1 MPGGLLAGRTLE
13 EMTFLTALRFWTRG
27 LAVPVL
33 IFIAAN
39 VWLALSGADV
49 AFASWAFFDP
59 VHGHWRGA
67 DALLTNEVLHSG
79 GRWLIRG
86 IVLAAVT
93 FWLSTF
99 RGTAPHWRRP
109 AAYFVLAVV
118 LTVGIT
124 GFLKTITNVDCPWDL
139 TVFGGRYPYV
149 PLFGDRP
156 DELRPGRCFPAAHA
170 GSGYALMA
178 LYFVF
183 RDRSRRLAYL
193 GLSAGLLV
201 GLVFGLAQ
209 QSRGAHFVSHDVW
222 SAMLAWFIAL
232 TVYAL
237 LFRCQLWTV
246 TRTRF
251 YSGSSRWRW
260 RRRTTAAVSSSG
272 P

>member
-1 MPGGLLAGRTLE
+1 
-13 EMTFLTALRFWTRG
+13 
-27 LAVPVL
+27 
-33 IFIAAN
+33 
-39 VWLALSGADV
+39 
-49 AFASWAFFDP
+49 
-59 VHGHWRGA
+59 
-67 DALLTNEVLHSG
+67 
-79 GRWLIRG
+79 
-86 IVLAAVT
+86 
-93 FWLSTF
+93 
-99 RGTAPHWRRP
+99 
-109 AAYFVLAVV
+109 VLAVV